1 MKGVPEGLRKEASE
15 LRAQLSCMGLL
26 DRLEG
31 LKGSL
36 ASASEADSTVP
47 GEAADASGTP
57 SAMDALYTSEQ
68 KEMDTDLQEL
78 ITALNVRAVLL

>member
-1 MKGVPEGLRKEASE
+1 MPEGLRKEASE

-47 GEAADASGTP
+47 GEAADASMGGTP